1 MGIPKFYRWLSERYP
16 LINQVVNEGVTKP
29 EFGTLSAV
37 LRPFLVLV
45 PAEVVEL
52 AAPEGWDLP
61 LQHARRPSGLNCIQ
75 CMFTTGVRWYG
86 WPQSFMGQSAVCTF
100 SCVDT
105 PCVEQIVC
113 IWT

>member
-45 PAEVVEL
+45 PAEVGTCSPRGFDL
-52 AAPEGWDLP
+52 HAASAYA
-61 LQHARRPSGLNCIQ
+61 HRARIAS
-75 CMFTTGVRWYG
+75 
-86 WPQSFMGQSAVCTF
+86 SACLRLG
-100 SCVDT
+100 
-105 PCVEQIVC
+105 
-113 IWT
+113 